1 MNKNFVNFMRK
12 YAGHKIAVAV
22 SGGVD
27 SVALLHWMA
36 EFAPG
41 DIMCLHVNHGLRAAA
56 ETETQYVRDLCKKL
70 NVPCH
75 VFYWDGEKPETGV
88 EDAARLA
95 RYKMM
100 TDFCHE
106 NGIEFIATA
115 HQADDQIETFLMNLG
130 RGSGVYGLAAMRGE
144 GLMNGIKIIRPL
156 LSVFRRELR
165 AFCDSRGIRY
175 FSDEMNDDPH
185 YTRVR
190 IRQNR
195 HLLSEKLGISDERI
209 LTAIENLG
217 RVRGER
223 ELNLGRLVRR
233 VVRGNRAMFDETFL
247 FDLGD
252 DIRLKFIGTLIQT
265 IGGDKYPPRLNS
277 LAAALSRL
285 QANCKFT
292 LGHCTV
298 RRLNDKILVVPEGEK
313 TTFRKRRHEK
323 THHRHNHQN
332 GSRPSRHG
340 EAEHRHAPR
349 QRNDENRRL
358 THLHLQHACQ
368 WLAPRR

>member
-1 MNKNFVNFMRK
+1 MVVMNKNFVDFMEK
-12 YAGHKIAVAV
+12 YRGRKIAVAV

-36 EFAPG
+36 EFCG
-41 DIMCLHVNHGLRAAA
+41 KDIVCLHVNHGLRDAA
-56 ETETQYVRDLCKKL
+56 ETETQYVRDLCAGL
-70 NVPCH
+70 NVPCQ
-75 VFYWDGEKPETGV
+75 VFYWDGEKPETGI
-88 EDAARLA
+88 EDAARIA

-106 NGIEFIATA
+106 HNIDFIATA
-115 HQADDQIETFLMNLG
+115 HQADDQIETFLMNLA

-144 GLMNGIKIIRPL
+144 GLMFGIKIIRPL
-156 LSVFRRELR
+156 LGVFRRELR
-165 AFCDSRGIRY
+165 EYCDSRNIKY

-195 HLLSEKLGISDERI
+195 HILQDELGISDERI
-209 LTAIENLG
+209 LTAIQNLG

-252 DIRLKFIGTLIQT
+252 DIRLKFIGTIIRR
-265 IGGDKYPPRLNS
+265 IGGDRYLPRLDS
-277 LAAALSRL
+277 LVRAIQMLRAD
-285 QANCKFT
+285 CKFT

-298 RRLNDKILVVPEGEK
+298 RRLHGQILVVPEGEK
-313 TTFRKRRHEK
+313 TSFRKR
-323 THHRHNHQN
+323 
-332 GSRPSRHG
+332 HG
-340 EAEHRHAPR
+340 KKYI
-349 QRNDENRRL
+349 QKFK
-358 THLHLQHACQ
+358 
-368 WLAPRR
+368 

>member
-1 MNKNFVNFMRK
+1 MNKNFVDFMRK
-12 YAGHKIAVAV
+12 YSGRKIAVAV

-36 EFAPG
+36 EFCG
-41 DIMCLHVNHGLRAAA
+41 GNIVCLHVNHRLRAAA
-56 ETETQYVRDLCKKL
+56 EVETQYVRDLCKKL

-75 VFYWDGEKPETGV
+75 IFYWDDEKPETGI

-106 NGIEFIATA
+106 NNIEFIATA

-130 RGSGVYGLAAMRGE
+130 RGSGVYGLAAMRGV
-144 GLMNGIKIIRPL
+144 GLMFGIKIIRPL
-156 LSVFRRELR
+156 LGVFRRELR
-165 AFCDSRGIRY
+165 DYCDSRGIKY

-195 HLLSEKLGISDERI
+195 HLIGEKLGISDERI
-209 LTAIENLG
+209 LTAIQNLG

-223 ELNLGRLVRR
+223 ELNLGALVRR

-252 DIRLKFIGTLIQT
+252 DIRLKFIGTIIRR
-265 IGGDKYPPRLNS
+265 IGGDRYLPRLDS
-277 LAAALSRL
+277 LIRADEMLRAD
-285 QANCKFT
+285 CKFT
-292 LGHCTV
+292 LGHCTI
-298 RRLNDKILVVPEGEK
+298 RRLRGQILVVPEGEK
-313 TTFRKRRHEK
+313 TSFRKK
-323 THHRHNHQN
+323 
-332 GSRPSRHG
+332 HG
-340 EAEHRHAPR
+340 KKYI
-349 QRNDENRRL
+349 QKFK
-358 THLHLQHACQ
+358 
-368 WLAPRR
+368 

>member
-27 SVALLHWMA
+27 SVALLYWMA
-36 EFAPG
+36 EIARG
-41 DIMCLHVNHGLRAAA
+41 DIVCLHVNHGLRAAA

-70 NVPCH
+70 SVPCH
-75 VFYWDGEKPETGV
+75 IFYWDGEKPETGV

-115 HQADDQIETFLMNLG
+115 HQADDQIETFLMNLA

-144 GLMNGIKIIRPL
+144 SLMNGIKIIRPML
-156 LSVFRRELR
+156 WVFRRELR
-165 AFCDSRGIRY
+165 GYCDSRGIKY

-195 HLLSEKLGISDERI
+195 HLLAEKLGISDERI
-209 LTAIENLG
+209 LKAIQNLG

-223 ELNLGRLVRR
+223 ELNLGALVRR

-252 DIRLKFIGTLIQT
+252 DIRLKFIGTIIRR
-265 IGGDKYPPRLNS
+265 IGGDRYLPRLES
-277 LAAALSRL
+277 IVRAVDMLRAD
-285 QANCKFT
+285 CKFT

-298 RRLNDKILVVPEGEK
+298 RRFGDQILVVPEGEK
-313 TTFRKRRHEK
+313 TSFRKR
-323 THHRHNHQN
+323 
-332 GSRPSRHG
+332 HG
-340 EAEHRHAPR
+340 KKYIKEFK
-349 QRNDENRRL
+349 
-358 THLHLQHACQ
+358 
-368 WLAPRR
+368 